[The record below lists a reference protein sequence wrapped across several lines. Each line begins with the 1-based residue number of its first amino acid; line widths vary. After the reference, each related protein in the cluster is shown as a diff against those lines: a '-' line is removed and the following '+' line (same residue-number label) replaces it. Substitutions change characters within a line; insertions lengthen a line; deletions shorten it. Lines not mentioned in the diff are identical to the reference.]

1 MSDLEKHS
9 IEQSAFNELLDS
21 RFTVESDAHYRLLQR
36 CIYFEFMYG
45 RDMKQIARFHK
56 LSYGMVQHI
65 IRGYF
70 LSQKRK
76 GI

>member
-1 MSDLEKHS
+1 MDNKHAIAPS
-9 IEQSAFNELLDS
+9 VSNELLDS
-21 RFTVESDAHYRLLQR
+21 RLTVAVDAYYKLLQR

-65 IRGYF
+65 IREYF
-70 LSQKRK
+70 YSLKRK
-76 GI
+76 